1 MTDEKII
8 DLYFSRNEA
17 AIEETS
23 TKYGRMLI
31 SLSYGILSSVPDAEE
46 CVNDTYL
53 RTWKAIP
60 PTKPHSLSS
69 FLSKITRNLSLDRYR
84 KNKGIAEMKASVVIE
99 ELYECIPDADGDPA
113 DDLALRE
120 AISDFLAAL
129 GKRERRI
136 FVKRYFFAKEVESI
150 AITEGVSISNVK
162 VILHRTRLA
171 LKEKLEKE
179 GITL

>member
-1 MTDEKII
+1 
-8 DLYFSRNEA
+8 
-17 AIEETS
+17 
-23 TKYGRMLI
+23 
-31 SLSYGILSSVPDAEE
+31 
-46 CVNDTYL
+46 
-53 RTWKAIP
+53 
-60 PTKPHSLSS
+60 
-69 FLSKITRNLSLDRYR
+69 
-84 KNKGIAEMKASVVIE
+84 MKASVIID

-120 AISDFLAAL
+120 AISDFLASL

-150 AITEGVSISNVK
+150 ALTESISISNVK
-162 VILHRTRLA
+162 VILYRTRLA

>member
-8 DLYFSRNEA
+8 DLYFSRNES

-60 PTKPHSLSS
+60 PTNPRSLSS

-84 KNKGIAEMKASVVIE
+84 KNKGERAMKVSVIIE
-99 ELYECIPDADGDPA
+99 ELYDCLTDADGDPA

-120 AISDFLAAL
+120 AISAFLEAL
-129 GKRERRI
+129 DKRDRRI
-136 FVKRYFFAKEVESI
+136 FVKRYFLAKEVGNIADTESMTV
-150 AITEGVSISNVK
+150 ANVK

-171 LKEKLEKE
+171 LKEKLKKE

>member
-8 DLYFSRNEA
+8 DLYFSRNES
-17 AIEETS
+17 AIAETN
-23 TKYGRMLI
+23 TKYGRMLT

-60 PTKPHSLSS
+60 PTKPHSFSS

-84 KNKGIAEMKASVVIE
+84 KNKGVAEMMASVIID
-99 ELYECIPDADGDPA
+99 ELYECIPDADGDPT

-120 AISDFLAAL
+120 AISVFLASL

-136 FVKRYFFAKEVESI
+136 FVKRYFFAKEI
-150 AITEGVSISNVK
+150 ANIAVSERISVSNVK

>member
-8 DLYFSRNEA
+8 DLYFSRNES

-60 PTKPHSLSS
+60 PTKPRSLSS

-84 KNKGIAEMKASVVIE
+84 KNKGIAEMKASVIID

-120 AISDFLAAL
+120 AISDFLASL

-150 AITEGVSISNVK
+150 ALTESISISNVK
-162 VILHRTRLA
+162 VILYRTRLA